1 MEMGRARSRR
11 LTGRL
16 QVQLLLR
23 FLMVVTLLA
32 AVICL
37 LFWRTVSGQ
46 QLERTERL
54 LEQSAQN
61 SRAQLET
68 RVQAVKSDALSIL
81 SNSTIKEYLT
91 YPYRKDAMK
100 ALDATYAFQP
110 VVRWVL
116 TINSQYRRIHFL
128 TANETAVGGSFVS
141 LLSDYEDTPWV
152 RQVVQAPAHNLWM
165 DPGEPPVSFPY
176 AQAPSEDV
184 VTYVLYNS
192 SGRHLVMLDTSA
204 EWLYQQLPLVLDRA
218 TGRVLYS
225 GICPEAVGSQLTFRG
240 DALDEVELMGEQY
253 YACAAVS
260 ETLDV
265 LLLACEPKAG
275 VQAQIGRQVRN
286 VALWLLMFI
295 GAAMALLYLSLL
307 SVVLRMKRIRGNVAE
322 ITRGS
327 YDVAY
332 DAGRHDEIDGLGT
345 DIVAMARQMNQM
357 VNQRLNQ
364 QMLLRE
370 AEFRAL
376 EQQINPHF
384 IFNMLQTMQMI
395 AEMNDQNELA
405 DMMAKFGRMV
415 RYNLYASMNV
425 TLSQEL
431 ANVRDYLE
439 LQKVL
444 YNDELDVRI
453 DMDGVPQTLGV
464 PRLLLQPLV
473 ENAITHGHTA
483 GRVLSVLI
491 QGAVEDGR
499 VRMRIVNDGKRL
511 TEERER
517 TLREVLSDVC
527 DNPGSVDG
535 ANARE
540 NLALI
545 NIQKRLLIRFGPMCR
560 MSISNDESGVV
571 VTFDLPLQEEM
582 P

>member
-1 MEMGRARSRR
+1 MDAGKRGHR
-11 LTGRL
+11 LTERL
-16 QVQLLLR
+16 QAQLMLR
-23 FLMVVTLLA
+23 FGIVVALLA

-37 LFWRTVSGQ
+37 LFWQTFSAQV
-46 QLERTERL
+46 LERTETL
-54 LEQSAQN
+54 LEQSARSDQTQL
-61 SRAQLET
+61 STRAQ
-68 RVQAVKSDALSIL
+68 AIKNDALSIL
-81 SNSTIKEYLT
+81 SNSTISEYLT
-91 YPYRKDAMK
+91 YPYRKNAMK
-100 ALDATYAFQP
+100 AYDATYAFQP

-141 LLSDYEDTPWV
+141 ALSDYADAPWV
-152 RQVVQAPAHNLWM
+152 QEVMKAPAHNLWM
-165 DPGEPPVSFPY
+165 DDGAPVSFPY
-176 AQAPSEDV
+176 APAPAEDV

-204 EWLYQQLPLVLDRA
+204 AWLYQQLPLVLDRA

-225 GICPEAVGSQLTFRG
+225 EICPEVVGTTLSIRG
-240 DALDEVELMGEQY
+240 DALDTVALMGKEY
-253 YACAAVS
+253 YIRAAADD
-260 ETLDV
+260 TLDV
-265 LLLACEPKAG
+265 LLVACEPKAG
-275 VQAQIGRQVRN
+275 VRQQIGRQVRTA
-286 VALWLLMFI
+286 ALWLLMFVC
-295 GAAMALLYLSLL
+295 AAMALLYLSLQG
-307 SVVLRMKRIRGNVAE
+307 VVQRMKRIRGNVAR

-332 DAGRHDEIDGLGT
+332 EAGRGDEIDRLGT

-357 VNQRLNQ
+357 VNQRPNQ

-395 AEMNDQNELA
+395 AEMNDQQELA
-405 DMMAKFGRMV
+405 DMIAKFGRMV

-425 TLSQEL
+425 PLSQEL
-431 ANVRDYLE
+431 GNVRDYLE

-444 YNDELDVRI
+444 YNDELDVRV

-473 ENAITHGHTA
+473 ENAITHGHAA
-483 GRVLSVLI
+483 GKVLHVLI
-491 QGAVEDGR
+491 QGVVEGDR

-517 TLREVLSDVC
+517 TLSSVLSEVC
-527 DNPGSVDG
+527 ENPGSVDG

-545 NIQKRLLIRFGPMCR
+545 NIQKRLLIRFGPACR
-560 MSISNDESGVV
+560 MHIFNDADGVT